1 MSRQAVNPIDR
12 AFSNYVSLTPQERTS
27 FNDRVAG
34 YNASALGVVPTAP
47 RRRSATT
54 KNVVASR
61 AVVPATPLLQN

>member
-12 AFSNYVSLTPQERTS
+12 AFSNYVSLTSQERTS

-47 RRRSATT
+47 RRRSATPKKT
-54 KNVVASR
+54 T
-61 AVVPATPLLQN
+61 PAPGAYPVTALNA